1 MGGRLASHPSF
12 CSEAKSRAALR
23 YERRARP
30 VLSRAGACFPGEG
43 TRRPW
48 AYWPRRAQGWRICHR
63 RRPARSLAER
73 VVCPPPKV
81 LGLDTPKD
89 APARPFVIYLV
100 VCVAF
105 PNTLLYPY
113 GRAATGEGRAP
124 VRRCELVCEFVI
136 HRGFIGVGDDGA
148 MKDKEHFLEEQ
159 EAHKG
164 RENTLDP

>member
-1 MGGRLASHPSF
+1 VLPRGGDAP
-12 CSEAKSRAALR
+12 ALG
-23 YERRARP
+23 P
-30 VLSRAGACFPGEG
+30 TV
-43 TRRPW
+43 
-48 AYWPRRAQGWRICHR
+48 RRAQGRRICHR

-113 GRAATGEGRAP
+113 GSAATGEGRAP
-124 VRRCELVCEFVI
+124 VRGCELVCEFVI

-148 MKDKEHFLEEQ
+148 MKDEEHFLEEQ

-164 RENTLDP
+164 KREHLGPLGRSAGRKYGSGWTCS